1 MRIVGTLSGVEAA
14 GGIVYTIILS
24 EIERGE
30 SGGMADAPD
39 LGSGGQP

>member
-1 MRIVGTLSGVEAA
+1 MSGVEAA
-14 GGIVYTIILS
+14 DGIVYTLTFGAV
-24 EIERGE
+24 ERGE